1 MFTKYLPTFK
11 YMEVND
17 LVGLRSGHMLSQI
30 PADAAITK
38 VSKGDAKF
46 IENGLI
52 VGLSATGTV
61 ENFDKSKH
69 PVMFVHFTEE
79 LNTVVDELK
88 YFALEAPD
96 GEKAY
101 PRCIAL
107 YVGDMFTTTNYDGT
121 LNTAKYAKV
130 VAGVPTLQTAA
141 DDDTAFIATPSDM
154 PNGDEAVEL
163 TFYRMPTTTT
173 TPVGP

>member
-17 LVGLRSGHMLSQI
+17 LVGLRSGHMLSQV
-30 PADAAITK
+30 PADANITK
-38 VSKGDAKF
+38 VTKGDNKF

-79 LNTVVDELK
+79 LNTLIDELK
-88 YFALEAPD
+88 YFAVEAPD
-96 GEKAY
+96 GEKVY
-101 PRCIAL
+101 PRCVAL
-107 YVGDMFTTTNYDGT
+107 YAGDTFTSTNYAGT
-121 LNTAKYAKV
+121 LSTAKYAKV
-130 VAGVPTLQTAA
+130 VDGVPTLQTAA
-141 DDDTAFIATPSDM
+141 DVDTAFIAVPSDM
-154 PNGDEAVEL
+154 PNGDEAVQL
-163 TFYRMPTTTT
+163 TFYRMPTA
-173 TPVGP
+173 TPSVSP

>member
-17 LVGLRSGHMLSQI
+17 LVGLRSGHMLSQV
-30 PADAAITK
+30 PADANIAK
-38 VSKGDAKF
+38 VAKGDNKF

-79 LNTVVDELK
+79 LNTLIDELK
-88 YFALEAPD
+88 YFAVEAPD
-96 GEKAY
+96 GEKVY
-101 PRCIAL
+101 PRCVAL
-107 YVGDMFTTTNYDGT
+107 YVGDTFTSTNYAGT
-121 LNTAKYAKV
+121 LSTAKYAKV
-130 VAGVPTLQTAA
+130 VDGVPTLQTAA
-141 DDDTAFIATPSDM
+141 DVDTAFIAVPSDM
-154 PNGDEAVEL
+154 PNGDEAGQL
-163 TFYRMPTTTT
+163 TFYRMPTA
-173 TPVGP
+173 TPSVGP

>member
-101 PRCIAL
+101 PRCVAL
-107 YVGDMFTTTNYDGT
+107 YVGDTFTTTNYDGT

-130 VAGVPTLQTAA
+130 MAGVPTLQIAA

>member
-101 PRCIAL
+101 PRCVAL
-107 YVGDMFTTTNYDGT
+107 YVGDTFTTTNYDGT
-121 LNTAKYAKV
+121 LNNAKYAKV
-130 VAGVPTLQTAA
+130 VDGVPTLQTAA

-173 TPVGP
+173 SVGP

>member
-101 PRCIAL
+101 PRCVAL
-107 YVGDMFTTTNYDGT
+107 YVGDTFTTTNYNGT

-130 VAGVPTLQTAA
+130 VDGVPTLQTAA
-141 DDDTAFIATPSDM
+141 DVDTAFIAVPSDM
-154 PNGDEAVEL
+154 PNGDEAVQL
-163 TFYRMPTTTT
+163 TFYRMPTATAA
-173 TPVGP
+173 VGQ

>member
-17 LVGLRSGHMLSQI
+17 LVGLRSGHMLSQV
-30 PADAAITK
+30 PADENITK
-38 VSKGDAKF
+38 VTKGDNKF

-79 LNTVVDELK
+79 LNTLIDELK
-88 YFALEAPD
+88 YFAVEAPD
-96 GEKAY
+96 GDKVY
-101 PRCIAL
+101 PRCVAL
-107 YVGDMFTTTNYDGT
+107 YVGDTFTSTNYTGT
-121 LNTAKYAKV
+121 LSTAKYAKV
-130 VAGVPTLQTAA
+130 VNGVPTLQTVA
-141 DDDTAFIATPSDM
+141 DIDTAFIAVPSDM
-154 PNGDEAVEL
+154 PNGDEAVQL
-163 TFYRMPTTTT
+163 TFYRMPTA
-173 TPVGP
+173 TPSVNL

>member
-69 PVMFVHFTEE
+69 SVMFVHFTEE

-101 PRCIAL
+101 PRCVAL
-107 YVGDMFTTTNYDGT
+107 YVGDTFTTTNYDGT

>member
-17 LVGLRSGHMLSQI
+17 LVGLRSGHMLSQV

-38 VSKGDAKF
+38 VTKGDNKF

-79 LNTVVDELK
+79 LNTLIDELK
-88 YFALEAPD
+88 YFAVEAPD
-96 GEKAY
+96 GEKVY
-101 PRCIAL
+101 PRCVAL
-107 YVGDMFTTTNYDGT
+107 YVGDTFTTTNYAGT
-121 LNTAKYAKV
+121 LSTAKYAKV
-130 VAGVPTLQTAA
+130 VDGVPTLQTAA
-141 DDDTAFIATPSDM
+141 DVDTAFIATPSDM

-163 TFYRMPTTTT
+163 TFYRMPTAAASVS
-173 TPVGP
+173 P

>member
-101 PRCIAL
+101 PRCVAL
-107 YVGDMFTTTNYDGT
+107 YVGDTFTTTNYDGT

-173 TPVGP
+173 TVGP